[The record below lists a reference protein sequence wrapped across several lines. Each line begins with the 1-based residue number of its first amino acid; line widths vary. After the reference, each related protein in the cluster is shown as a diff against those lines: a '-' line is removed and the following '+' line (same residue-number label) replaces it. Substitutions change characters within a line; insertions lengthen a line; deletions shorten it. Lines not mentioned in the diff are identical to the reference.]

1 MYAPKDD
8 CKHRAYWREPYTVD
22 EAEHLGSLINLAAD
36 CNIDFYYAISPGL
49 DITYSSPKEVSCLKR
64 KLDQVAQLGCK
75 AFALLFDD
83 IEPEMSKQDKEVFQ
97 SFAHAQVSVTN
108 DIFQHLGQPKFLF
121 CPTQYCTARAVP
133 TVRNSEYLN
142 TIGSK
147 LAPEI
152 HIMWTGDKV
161 ITKEI
166 TSESLN
172 DINDVLKRK
181 CVIWDNEHA
190 NDYDQKRVY
199 LGPYSGRSPEL
210 KSKLRGVMTNPNCEY
225 GANFVGIHTLAQW
238 SKCSVDGTLPST
250 TSDTVSS
257 DIKLE
262 NESEE
267 GSEVAELQCLPPN
280 VYHPKHALIKALQEW
295 LPEFS
300 RQKTVWGPMSKPQVG
315 LSQPL
320 NLVPGV
326 NTCMASTSTTNAGAE
341 AVQLEQ
347 ASDQVT
353 PADLDPSTASG
364 SSLPLTPTSS
374 DTVLSTTNLKDEN
387 IDPSALQPIT
397 LPVMNSLV
405 STNKVVVDPSID
417 TDMVPEFPSD
427 ATQNPLD
434 FIPKADIE
442 DPPTTVPKPVQVQA
456 QAAVLPKIVSG
467 PNYTEPMDC
476 VPEIPEVPT
485 IAEQALVVP
494 NELISD
500 SIMESTPPTPMLV
513 QDESKPESPTMI
525 VENNEKSE
533 GPLTAKDLLLLC
545 QCFYLPAEH
554 GLFGNDLL
562 NEFYWLKRNATAM
575 LPRGVPG
582 CGTKD
587 DKEEWEHRAE
597 RFDDMVK
604 NVVGIFQKLCACQ
617 NRELVYDLYT
627 YLWDMCGVL
636 LTLNGFVKWLYKGS
650 CSPKLQSYVIG
661 QQTWFSGNL

>member
-1 MYAPKDD
+1 M
-8 CKHRAYWREPYTVD
+8 
-22 EAEHLGSLINLAAD
+22 
-36 CNIDFYYAISPGL
+36 
-49 DITYSSPKEVSCLKR
+49 
-64 KLDQVAQLGCK
+64 Q
-75 AFALLFDD
+75 
-83 IEPEMSKQDKEVFQ
+83 
-97 SFAHAQVSVTN
+97 
-108 DIFQHLGQPKFLF
+108 
-121 CPTQYCTARAVP
+121 
-133 TVRNSEYLN
+133 
-142 TIGSK
+142 
-147 LAPEI
+147 
-152 HIMWTGDKV
+152 
-161 ITKEI
+161 
-166 TSESLN
+166 
-172 DINDVLKRK
+172 
-181 CVIWDNEHA
+181 
-190 NDYDQKRVY
+190 
-199 LGPYSGRSPEL
+199 
-210 KSKLRGVMTNPNCEY
+210 
-225 GANFVGIHTLAQW
+225 
-238 SKCSVDGTLPST
+238 
-250 TSDTVSS
+250 
-257 DIKLE
+257 
-262 NESEE
+262 ESEE
-267 GSEVAELQCLPPN
+267 GSEIVSELCLPPN
-280 VYHPKHALIKALQEW
+280 VYHPKHALIKALQAW

-320 NLVPGV
+320 NLIPGV
-326 NTCMASTSTTNAGAE
+326 TTCMATTSTTNAGD
-341 AVQLEQ
+341 VQLEQ
-347 ASDQVT
+347 TVE
-353 PADLDPSTASG
+353 PATTTDLDSLPASG
-364 SSLPLTPTSS
+364 STLPLTPASS
-374 DTVLSTTNLKDEN
+374 DAVLVTTSLKDEN

-442 DPPTTVPKPVQVQA
+442 DPPNTLPKPVQIPA

-476 VPEIPEVPT
+476 VPETVTET
-485 IAEQALVVP
+485 VP

-525 VENNEKSE
+525 VENSDIKQSE
-533 GPLTAKDLLLLC
+533 DIVINDQEPFSGDQGQLTAKDLLLLC
-545 QCFYLPAEH
+545 QCFYLPSEH

-575 LPRGVPG
+575 LPGS
-582 CGTKD
+582 GTKD

-597 RFDDMVK
+597 RFNDMVK

-636 LTLNGFVKWLYKGS
+636 LTLNGFVKWLHKGS

-661 QQTWFSGNL
+661 QQTWFSGKKSSSIFGFLLKNNQNVFFFYRNPGSISIWRS